1 VLNETNVKTII
12 KNAQKINKDILTSA
26 TVSMNSTG
34 KRKVNAFS
42 DLLKN
47 KKTKKFKL

>member
-1 VLNETNVKTII
+1 
-12 KNAQKINKDILTSA
+12 
-26 TVSMNSTG
+26 MNSIG

-47 KKTKKFKL
+47 KKTKKFKLWTQTKLKK